1 MEHRQDD
8 VNGSECVSSQC
19 FHQGGF
25 CCLCLGSCALD
36 LVPRFFLAILHM
48 NTALFN
54 ERGREERKYQIL
66 LGTECQVHF
75 RPHELQEQPCELAV
89 SPHSLDH
96 NEHKNT
102 LENSLEDDDTAVI
115 TFPYFTTGT
124 QKVFKKKSPRKN
136 TKGRNCAT
144 LMVTTKHLPVT
155 VFCYDN
161 TLQELSYF
169 LPWDCS
175 KGV

>member
-36 LVPRFFLAILHM
+36 LVPRFFLAILHV

-89 SPHSLDH
+89 SPPS
-96 NEHKNT
+96 
-102 LENSLEDDDTAVI
+102 
-115 TFPYFTTGT
+115 P
-124 QKVFKKKSPRKN
+124 VFW
-136 TKGRNCAT
+136 
-144 LMVTTKHLPVT
+144 L
-155 VFCYDN
+155 
-161 TLQELSYF
+161 LQG
-169 LPWDCS
+169 
-175 KGV
+175 KGVIVVNFVSSTPITAWNTGKACQSVKWLDS